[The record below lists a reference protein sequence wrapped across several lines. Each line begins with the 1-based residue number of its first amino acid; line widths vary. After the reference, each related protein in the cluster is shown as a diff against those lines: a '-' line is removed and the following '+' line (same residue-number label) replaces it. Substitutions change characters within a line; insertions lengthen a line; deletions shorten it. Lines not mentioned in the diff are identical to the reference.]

1 MMMAA
6 VVAAAVVVIMIMI
19 VMMLS
24 NSTHNQ
30 TRIAPTPVTL
40 TCEAANLYT
49 LVSMYACIYACV

>member
-6 VVAAAVVVIMIMI
+6 VVAAAVIMI

-30 TRIAPTPVTL
+30 TRIAPTPVTP
-40 TCEAANLYT
+40 TREAAHWYT
-49 LVSMYACIYACV
+49 LDSMHACIHECV